1 MAHSTEVATD
11 RAHAPGR
18 IAGGPALP
26 VSALMC
32 VPYLGAVVGAIVAL
46 RFLAVAMVSPGRF
59 KDIALLGLS
68 VLAYAAVVFVALG
81 RPLLMAAGTF
91 AVSFAAISVLTP
103 RLEGRT

>member
-11 RAHAPGR
+11 AVHSPER

-46 RFLAVAMVSPGRF
+46 RFLAVAIVSPSRF
-59 KDIALLGLS
+59 RDIALLCLF
-68 VLAYAAVVFVALG
+68 VLAYAAVVFASLS
-81 RPLLMAAGTF
+81 RPLLMVAGTF

-103 RLEGRT
+103 RLEGGT

>member
-11 RAHAPGR
+11 VIHSPER

-32 VPYLGAVVGAIVAL
+32 VPYLGAVVGAVVAL
-46 RFLAVAMVSPGRF
+46 RYLAVAIVSPSRF
-59 KDIALLGLS
+59 RDIALLCFF
-68 VLAYAAVVFVALG
+68 VLAYAAVVIVALR

-91 AVSFAAISVLTP
+91 AVSFGANSVLTP
-103 RLEGRT
+103 RLEGRL

>member
-11 RAHAPGR
+11 AVHSAEP

-32 VPYLGAVVGAIVAL
+32 MPYLGAVVGAIVAL
-46 RFLAVAMVSPGRF
+46 RFLAVAFVSPSRS
-59 KDIALLGLS
+59 KDIALLGLF
-68 VLAYAAVVFVALG
+68 VLAYAAVVFVAL
-81 RPLLMAAGTF
+81 RWPLLMAAGTF
-91 AVSFAAISVLTP
+91 TVSFAAISVLTP